1 MCIRDS
7 LWRYF
12 ERTITPDKPTTA
24 PLTTLMEDCFGQV
37 SRALEDGATGP
48 EAFTLLFRLL
58 SGHFDRA
65 YKGTGY
71 KELHTFGVPSGTPF
85 CEFGREFRVVV
96 SAATGTERA
105 LAPGAEIVLEVV
117 RMAVNEPY
125 PSLVPTLYPGEMA
138 TAEAVRY
145 FGCHVVGL
153 SVLCK

>member
-1 MCIRDS
+1 
-7 LWRYF
+7 
-12 ERTITPDKPTTA
+12 
-24 PLTTLMEDCFGQV
+24 MEDCFGQV

-71 KELHTFGVPSGTPF
+71 KELHTFGVPSGTPV